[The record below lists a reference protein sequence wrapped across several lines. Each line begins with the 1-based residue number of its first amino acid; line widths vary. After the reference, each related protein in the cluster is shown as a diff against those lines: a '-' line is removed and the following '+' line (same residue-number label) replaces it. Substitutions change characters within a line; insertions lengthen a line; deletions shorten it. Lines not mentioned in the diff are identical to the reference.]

1 MVVFGAV
8 HAGGREGAR
17 NTLKTRTVS
26 LAQSLKR
33 GTRMRDDTTIITE
46 TVPTPTLLPAP
57 SAARARLTPAQKL
70 TRAHL
75 AIGSRALVTANLA
88 EAAARVAQKLGTQL
102 KTTLTCRPALRPAT
116 LHPFTHLA
124 ARALFVTLDFG
135 GEAIAILELD
145 LLAAG
150 AVLGRVT
157 GGSEPVGV
165 PSRLSHIE
173 EAAFAWVVLS
183 TLAELRRE
191 PAFEVL
197 SPRLV
202 SLTLD
207 RGEVLQQVDA
217 RLRHVALQLDLE
229 VGETRCLARLL
240 LPSLW
245 LQSRF
250 DALPAE
256 PSPAPL
262 SEVSSAALAARCIM
276 GSAVL
281 PQRDVSTLTCGD
293 IVLFNDLAQRASG
306 LTGPGRLVTQSFELR
321 GTFTEAGFTL
331 TRAFERPTQE
341 SAMSQIDP
349 TVPVE
354 VEIELTRLRLPL
366 HQLGTVRPGSVLP
379 LHINAAQQVIVRI
392 GDKAVARAEL
402 VEIEGEIG
410 ARIVAML

>member
-1 MVVFGAV
+1 M
-8 HAGGREGAR
+8 HDET
-17 NTLKTRTVS
+17 TL
-26 LAQSLKR
+26 
-33 GTRMRDDTTIITE
+33 ITQ
-46 TVPTPTLLPAP
+46 TAPAP
-57 SAARARLTPAQKL
+57 AMLPCPSASRARLVPAQKL

-75 AIGSRALVTANLA
+75 AIAARPSVRANLT
-88 EAAARVAQKLGTQL
+88 EACSRVAKKLGAQL
-102 KTTLTCRPALRPAT
+102 KTTLACRASVRPST
-116 LHPFTHLA
+116 IHPFTHLA
-124 ARALFVTLDFG
+124 ARALFVTLEFS
-135 GEAIAILELD
+135 GEAVAILELD

-150 AVLGRVT
+150 ALLGRIT
-157 GGSEPVGV
+157 GGHEPVGV

-173 EAAFAWVVLS
+173 EAALGWITLFALS
-183 TLAELRRE
+183 ELRRE
-191 PAFEVL
+191 PAFEHL

-207 RGEVLQQVDA
+207 RGEVLPQVDA
-217 RLRHVALQLDLE
+217 RLRHVAVELDLE

-245 LQSRF
+245 LQSKF

-256 PSPAPL
+256 ASPELLA
-262 SEVSSAALAARCIM
+262 EVSSATLAVRCII
-276 GSAVL
+276 GSALL
-281 PQRDVSTLTCGD
+281 PPRDASTLTCGD
-293 IVLFNDLAQRASG
+293 VVLFSGLAQHPSG
-306 LTGPGRLVTQSFELR
+306 LTGSGRLVAPSFELR

-349 TVPVE
+349 TVPIE

>member
-1 MVVFGAV
+1 M
-8 HAGGREGAR
+8 
-17 NTLKTRTVS
+17 
-26 LAQSLKR
+26 
-33 GTRMRDDTTIITE
+33 ITE
-46 TVPTPTLLPAP
+46 TVPTPTTLPAP
-57 SAARARLTPAQKL
+57 QAARARLTPSQKL

-75 AIGSRALVTANLA
+75 AIASRPVAAGNLA
-88 EAAARVAQKLGTQL
+88 EAGTRVAQKLGSQL
-102 KTTLTCRPALRPAT
+102 KTTLTCLPSLRPAT

-135 GEAIAILELD
+135 GEAVAILELD

-150 AVLGRVT
+150 AVLGRIT
-157 GGSEPVGV
+157 GGAEPVGI
-165 PSRLSHIE
+165 PTRLSHIE
-173 EAAFAWVVLS
+173 EAALGWVVLS

-191 PAFEVL
+191 ASFASL
-197 SPRLV
+197 TPRLV

-229 VGETRCLARLL
+229 VGETHCLARIL

-245 LQSRF
+245 LQAKF

-256 PSPAPL
+256 PCPAAL
-262 SEVSSAALAARCIM
+262 AEVSSTSLPARCLL
-276 GSAVL
+276 GSAML
-281 PQRDVSTLTCGD
+281 PLSDASTLTCGD
-293 IVLFNDLAQRASG
+293 VVLFSGLAQHISG
-306 LTGPGRLVTQSFELR
+306 LTGPGRLVTPSFELR

>member
-1 MVVFGAV
+1 
-8 HAGGREGAR
+8 
-17 NTLKTRTVS
+17 
-26 LAQSLKR
+26 
-33 GTRMRDDTTIITE
+33 MRDETTIITE
-46 TVPTPTLLPAP
+46 TVPTPATLPAP
-57 SAARARLTPAQKL
+57 SAARARLAPAQKL

-75 AIGSRALVTANLA
+75 AIASRAVVSANLG
-88 EAAARVAQKLGTQL
+88 EAGARVAQKLGAQL
-102 KTTLTCRPALRPAT
+102 KTTLSCLPSLRPAT

-124 ARALFVTLDFG
+124 SRALFVTLDFG
-135 GEAIAILELD
+135 GEAVGILELD

-150 AVLGRVT
+150 ALLGRIT
-157 GGSEPVGV
+157 GGTEPVGV

-173 EAAFAWVVLS
+173 EAALGWVVLS

-191 PAFEVL
+191 PAFATL
-197 SPRLV
+197 TPRLV

-245 LQSRF
+245 LQAKF
-250 DALPAE
+250 DALPQE
-256 PSPAPL
+256 PHPAL
-262 SEVSSAALAARCIM
+262 LAEVSAATLPARCIV

-281 PQRDVSTLTCGD
+281 PPGDVSTLTCGD
-293 IVLFNDLAQRASG
+293 VVLFSGLAQHDSR
-306 LTGPGRLVTQSFELR
+306 LTGPGRLVTPSFELR
-321 GTFTEAGFTL
+321 GTFTDAGFTL